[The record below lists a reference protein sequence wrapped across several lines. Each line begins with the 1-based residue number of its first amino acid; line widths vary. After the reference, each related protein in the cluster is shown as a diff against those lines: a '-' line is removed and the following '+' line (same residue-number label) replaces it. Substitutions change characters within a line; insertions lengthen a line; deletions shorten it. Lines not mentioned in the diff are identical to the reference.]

1 MAFYGGGFGMPGMYP
16 GMYPG
21 MGMPTQVLAL
31 PVSPPACARH
41 AS

>member
-1 MAFYGGGFGMPGMYP
+1 MAFYGGGFGMP